1 MGETSVSELAEAIF
15 SASPDGVLLV
25 DPQGTIVM
33 ANPQAAELFAMSSE
47 ALTGASVEDLIPHEF
62 REAHVG
68 HRERFAEA
76 PRVRAMGAGLDLVGQ
91 RSDGSHFPVDIA
103 LSHITV
109 DDTPLMVASVRDIS
123 ERRFAEAE
131 LRIAH
136 ERISLLEDRER
147 IARDLHDTVIQE
159 VFGAGLTIQGALG
172 RIEDDDVRERLTAT
186 IGRLD
191 ASMATLRRVI
201 FDLKEQP
208 ASGVRQAVDDVL
220 AAAAGELQF
229 SPALRLMG
237 DLESID
243 PGTISHLIPVLREA
257 LTNVA
262 KHASAGSVDVS
273 IAVGDYV
280 TLTVTDDGVGLERAA
295 GEGFG
300 LSNLEERATELNGQF
315 VIVGREATGTRVVWR
330 VPRTGS

>member
-1 MGETSVSELAEAIF
+1 MGETSVTELAEAIF

-25 DPQGTIVM
+25 DRDGTIVM
-33 ANPQAAELFAMSSE
+33 ANPQAAELFAMSGE
-47 ALTGASVEDLIPHEF
+47 ELIGASVEDLIPAEF

-68 HRERFAEA
+68 HRRRFAES

-91 RSDGSHFPVDIA
+91 RADGSHFPVDIA

-131 LRIAH
+131 LRIAR
-136 ERISLLEDRER
+136 ERISRLEDRER

-159 VFGAGLTIQGALG
+159 VFGAGLTIQSALG
-172 RIEDDDVRERLTAT
+172 RINDDEVRERLTQT
-186 IGRLD
+186 VGRLD
-191 ASMATLRRVI
+191 GSIATLRQVI

-208 ASGVRQAVDDVL
+208 KQGVRQAVDDVL

-243 PGTISHLIPVLREA
+243 PEIVAHLIPVLREA

-262 KHASAGSVDVS
+262 KHASAGTVDVS
-273 IAVGDYV
+273 IAVGDHV
-280 TLTVTDDGVGLERAA
+280 TLTVTDDGVGVEGAG

-300 LSNLEERATELNGQF
+300 LSNLDERATEMNGQF
-315 VIVGREATGTRVVWR
+315 EIVGREATGTRVVWR
-330 VPRTGS
+330 VPRSSA